1 MNTTQNTHLPTSR
14 DYDQEPIVILDSSH
28 KLSLWLFFLFAL
40 SLYSYM
46 LLKPTSHFTYSNL
59 VISTAIFVFPVL
71 FKSLSLLRQEQ
82 KIILKNNTVIRQ
94 WGNNIIEIN
103 WSKNTTTQKSFIDFF
118 DQRQTETS
126 WQKYLGAL
134 LNVIYLHPLL
144 LIGKFLY
151 NFYQNRLS
159 SYRLFDT
166 LIIQDNEKM
175 IAIVIDNNMLYQELE
190 EYLYSKQIMMD
201 NLAIFYTPFYLS
213 LEFISKD

>member
-1 MNTTQNTHLPTSR
+1 MNTTLKTHSTTQR

-40 SLYSYM
+40 SLYSYV

-59 VISTAIFVFPVL
+59 VISTAIFIFPVL

-82 KIILKNNTVIRQ
+82 KIILTNTTIIRQ
-94 WGNNIIEIN
+94 WGNDIIEIN

-118 DQRQTETS
+118 DQRQTETN

-134 LNVIYLHPLL
+134 LNVVYLHPLL

-151 NFYQNRLS
+151 HFHKSRLS

-166 LIIQDNEKM
+166 LIIEDHGKT
-175 IAIVIDNNMLYQELE
+175 IAILIDNNMVYQELE